1 MENNGVGR
9 LECILDM
16 VSFSI
21 LIDCIFYCLKRKV
34 LLVIPTEH
42 TYVHNHKS
50 IPTSI
55 IHMKPCTFVEMGQ
68 YSG

>member
-1 MENNGVGR
+1 MENIGVGG
-9 LECILDM
+9 LERILDM

-21 LIDCIFYCLKRKV
+21 LIDCIFQCLKRKA

-42 TYVHNHKS
+42 THVHNHKP

-55 IHMKPCTFVEMGQ
+55 IHMKP
-68 YSG
+68 